1 MLLGLGPDGHLAS
14 LFPGS
19 PQLKVEDRRATSGPA
34 GLEPWVDRVT
44 MTLPTIRA
52 ARQIV
57 FLVSGAEKADAV
69 ARAFAGPV
77 TDEVPASLVRLAPT
91 RVQVFLDAAAS
102 SRLSP

>member
-1 MLLGLGPDGHLAS
+1 
-14 LFPGS
+14 
-19 PQLKVEDRRATSGPA
+19 
-34 GLEPWVDRVT
+34 

-57 FLVSGAEKADAV
+57 FLVSGADKADAV

-77 TDEVPASLVRLAPT
+77 TDEVPASLTRLAPT
-91 RVQVFLDAAAS
+91 RVQAFLDGAAS